1 VQELTPAEVRRA
13 ALAAQGFADR
23 RLGARGG
30 RVDAR
35 HLRAALTRLHL
46 LQIDSVNVLARSHEL
61 PLFSRLGPYP
71 RPRLRALLED
81 ERAAFE
87 YWAHEA
93 SYVAVALHPLLRWRM
108 ATARGESATM
118 TRLVAE
124 RPDLVERVYAEV
136 AERGP
141 VTAAEVEADP
151 ALGRP
156 RRGTWWSWGDAK
168 IALEFLFYA
177 GRITAARRLTGFQR
191 AYDLTERVLPAEVLA
206 APTPEP
212 DDAKRALLV
221 RAAAAIGVGSAAEL
235 ADYFRLGIRESRRLL
250 AEVVEDGSLEGV
262 RVAGWREPAFLHP
275 GTLVPRRVR
284 ARALL
289 SPFDSLIWHRPRTER
304 VFGTQVRLE
313 VYTPAPKRVHGYY
326 VLPFLLGDRI
336 VGRVDLKADRNAGV
350 LRAQASWAEPGVDH
364 AVVADELADELRLLA
379 GFLGL
384 RAGVEVVDRGDL
396 APTLRRAVA
405 ATYPSAGQ

>member
-1 VQELTPAEVRRA
+1 VQELTPTEVRQA

-23 RLGARGG
+23 RLAAHGG

-46 LQIDSVNVLARSHEL
+46 LQIDSVNVVVRSHEL

-71 RPRLRALLED
+71 RTRLRALLED

-118 TRLVAE
+118 VRLLAE
-124 RPDLVERVYAEV
+124 RPDLVERVYDEV
-136 AERGP
+136 AARGP
-141 VTAAEVEADP
+141 VTAAQLEADP

-156 RRGTWWSWGDAK
+156 RPGTWWSWGDAK

-177 GRITAARRLTGFQR
+177 GRVTSARRLGGFQR

-206 APTPEP
+206 APTPDP

-221 RAAAAIGVGSAAEL
+221 RAATALGVAAAAEL

-250 AEVVEDGSLEGV
+250 AEAVEDGALEAV

-275 GTLVPRRVR
+275 DAAHPRRVR

-304 VFGTQVRLE
+304 VFATRVRLE
-313 VYTPAPKRVHGYY
+313 VYTPAAARVHGYY

-336 VGRVDLKADRNAGV
+336 VGRVDLKADRGAGV
-350 LRAQASWAEPGVDH
+350 LRALASWAEPAVDH
-364 AVVADELADELRLLA
+364 ATVAVELAAELVLLA
-379 GFLGL
+379 RFLGL
-384 RAGVEVVDRGDL
+384 EGGVDVADRGDL
-396 APTLRRAVA
+396 APALRRVVA
-405 ATYPSAGQ
+405 GPSAGQ